1 MNGDSK
7 YGMKCAEFDALL
19 ADALDD
25 LLSETDEARFQAH
38 LAACSNCASVFGE
51 AKAGLQWLLELKGDE
66 VDPPPAMFE
75 NILKATIGTSPIPQA
90 AKPTKGWWERLK
102 ESPALAPIF
111 QTVLQPRF
119 AMGFGMAFFSITMLL
134 NLAGVKVKN
143 IRYIDLRPAAIKEA
157 YGKTTGNI
165 QRYWANIRFVYEV
178 ESKVRDLKRA
188 TTPAQKTNENKTQH
202 DQKKE
207 NKETSGVPGEPTQAQ
222 EAFMGHP
229 RSQDHL
235 ENDLEDRNQG
245 RSEGGQLASAAITTP
260 QNKKDVSRTLHNE
273 RNVVWATQTG
283 LWGTGS
289 ETGSSTLDY
298 GQRRLS

>member
-25 LLSETDEARFQAH
+25 LLSETDEARFKAH
-38 LAACSNCASVFGE
+38 LAACSNCASAFGE

-90 AKPTKGWWERLK
+90 AKPTKSWWERLK
-102 ESPALAPIF
+102 ETPALAPVF

-143 IRYIDLRPAAIKEA
+143 IRYIDLRPSAIVEA
-157 YGKTTGNI
+157 YGKATGSI

-178 ESKVRDLKRA
+178 ESKVRDLKKA
-188 TTPAQKTNENKTQH
+188 TKPAQNNDQNNQNEQR
-202 DQKKE
+202 KKDTS
-207 NKETSGVPGEPTQAQ
+207 KETSGIPDQ
-222 EAFMGHP
+222 
-229 RSQDHL
+229 
-235 ENDLEDRNQG
+235 DRNQD
-245 RSEGGQLASAAITTP
+245 RSVRGQLASASA
-260 QNKKDVSRTLHNE
+260 N
-273 RNVVWATQTG
+273 QT
-283 LWGTGS
+283 
-289 ETGSSTLDY
+289 ETGSRRLDH

>member
-7 YGMKCAEFDALL
+7 FGMKCAEFDALI
-19 ADALDD
+19 ADALDSI
-25 LLSETDEARFQAH
+25 LSETDEARFQAH
-38 LAACSNCASVFGE
+38 LAACSNCASAFGE

-90 AKPTKGWWERLK
+90 ARPTKGLWERLK

-143 IRYIDLRPAAIKEA
+143 IRAIDLRPSAVKEA
-157 YGKTTGNI
+157 YGKTTGSI

-188 TTPAQKTNENKTQH
+188 TTPAQKNDESKKP
-202 DQKKE
+202 DEQKKDT
-207 NKETSGVPGEPTQAQ
+207 NRETS
-222 EAFMGHP
+222 EAP
-229 RSQDHL
+229 VQ
-235 ENDLEDRNQG
+235 DRNQD
-245 RSEGGQLASAAITTP
+245 RSESGQSASAAATAP
-260 QNKKDVSRTLHNE
+260 HKQMSVGG
-273 RNVVWATQTG
+273 ATQANA
-283 LWGTGS
+283 WGTGS
-289 ETGSSTLDY
+289 ETEASTLDY

>member
-7 YGMKCAEFDALL
+7 FGMKCAEFDALT
-19 ADALDD
+19 ADALDGI
-25 LLSETDEARFQAH
+25 LSETDEARFQAH
-38 LAACSNCASVFGE
+38 LAACSNCASAFGE

-66 VDPPPAMFE
+66 VEPPPAMFE

-90 AKPTKGWWERLK
+90 AKPTKAWWERLK
-102 ESPALAPIF
+102 ETPALAPIF

-143 IRYIDLRPAAIKEA
+143 IRYIDLRPTAIKEA

-178 ESKVRDLKRA
+178 ESKVRDLKKA
-188 TTPAQKTNENKTQH
+188 TAPAQKTDENKKQ
-202 DQKKE
+202 DEQKKE
-207 NKETSGVPGEPTQAQ
+207 NKETSGVPDQ
-222 EAFMGHP
+222 
-229 RSQDHL
+229 
-235 ENDLEDRNQG
+235 DRNQG
-245 RSEGGQLASAAITTP
+245 RSEDGQLASAARQTP
-260 QNKKDVSRTLHNE
+260 TSAKVRQI
-273 RNVVWATQTG
+273 
-283 LWGTGS
+283 WGTGS